1 MPALPL
7 GPLPDKQ
14 VMYLND
20 GAHQPLCNKLKRLGI
35 TCIFVAAKV
44 SSRPFLPGLPTSPF
58 APRLKY
64 GNFIYGDR
72 KNG

>member
-7 GPLPDKQ
+7 AALPEKQ

-20 GAHQPLCNKLKRLGI
+20 GEHQLLCNKLKRLGI

-44 SSRPFLPGLPTSPF
+44 T
-58 APRLKY
+58 
-64 GNFIYGDR
+64 
-72 KNG
+72 